1 MELMMERGAAMKPE
15 QKPRT
20 KTMADALE
28 NLKARG
34 VLVEEN
40 DHFRVSPGA
49 EGLLGY
55 YAGSVGHWL
64 GNGDISTHHEPMIQP
79 STTGA

>member
-64 GNGDISTHHEPMIQP
+64 G
-79 STTGA
+79 